1 MNFERHCAFLSFHG
15 STQCL
20 VFQTMLITLIII
32 TIISMNKDQS
42 LSNTFNDFLFRIG
55 LAKKKFYVLQKDGLD
70 AYASQIVENA
80 MTTEFSFSNDIDNS
94 ILFDDLNDA
103 LNFFYVYND
112 SNFAIDTSDT
122 NMSCKCLIVPVMVS
136 QRHNQTFVSTL
147 K

>member
-1 MNFERHCAFLSFHG
+1 MNIKES
-15 STQCL
+15 S
-20 VFQTMLITLIII
+20 
-32 TIISMNKDQS
+32 ISS
-42 LSNTFNDFLFRIG
+42 AINDFLFRIG

-80 MTTEFSFSNDIDNS
+80 MTTEFSFCNDIDNS
-94 ILFDDLNDA
+94 ILFADLNDA

-147 K
+147 N